1 MYPRK
6 LNLTYRS
13 VIRGCGSLLL
23 LLLGFPL
30 LLPGQE
36 RSALEEERKKILS
49 GIQKL
54 NTRLEQTRADKQE
67 LLESYALM
75 RVQQERRQ
83 LLLDNLDREL
93 VLADS
98 LLAIVEDEI
107 CRVDTEIAGLDAA
120 YGALAR
126 NAFRLRLN
134 KHLRAFVLSAVSI
147 NDLLRRIRY
156 LRTYEEYRK
165 KQARLLL
172 DKQQELSRLVE
183 VRQQQRREKA
193 IFLETIRDQKALM
206 EEALAKQD
214 LLVAQMQKSEKD
226 LLLAIR
232 QQESARKKLDGLIA
246 GVIRT
251 SSAKLPAS
259 GSVSSDRNIPFA
271 RAKGKLA
278 WPVSEGMVLRKFGEQ
293 SHPTLKRV
301 KIVNNGIDI
310 ESSGGQVVTGVFA
323 GEVVGV
329 QFVPGFEQTVIVR
342 HDNFYTVYSNLSE
355 VSVQRGTKVGAGAKL
370 GTLAVQKPVLHFEI
384 WRDKK
389 RLDPLQW
396 LGPEIKK
403 QF

>member
-156 LRTYEEYRK
+156 LRIYEEYRK

-172 DKQQELSRLVE
+172 DKQQELSGLME

>member
-67 LLESYALM
+67 LLESYTLM

-107 CRVDTEIAGLDAA
+107 CRVDTEIAGLDVA

-172 DKQQELSRLVE
+172 DKQQELSGLME

-259 GSVSSDRNIPFA
+259 GSVSSNRNIPFA

>member
-1 MYPRK
+1 
-6 LNLTYRS
+6 
-13 VIRGCGSLLL
+13 LLL

-172 DKQQELSRLVE
+172 DKQQELSGLIE

-259 GSVSSDRNIPFA
+259 GSVSSNRNIPFA

>member
-1 MYPRK
+1 
-6 LNLTYRS
+6 
-13 VIRGCGSLLL
+13 LLL

>member
-67 LLESYALM
+67 LLESYTLM

-107 CRVDTEIAGLDAA
+107 CRVDTEIAGLDVA

-172 DKQQELSRLVE
+172 DKQQELSGLIE

-259 GSVSSDRNIPFA
+259 GSVSSNRNIPFA